1 MAQNAAYL
9 PIWRRPLRRPLSRG
23 QILLA
28 SVLGT
33 LLVGVVVIGL
43 VLAQFAGPWARALTE
58 RAGKVGTLA
67 ANPAGMDA
75 RSKVYSSDGK
85 LLAILH
91 GEENREPIPLSA
103 MPWPVQNAVIAIED
117 QRFASHDG
125 VDLSALGRALFVNA
139 TGGAIEQGG
148 GTITMQ
154 LARNAYLHN
163 RTKTLERK
171 WDEIVLARRLEATMT
186 KDQILEEYL
195 NTVYFGRGAYGI
207 QAAAEAFFDKPA
219 WHLTLGEA
227 ALLAGFIRAP
237 QNYDPVARPEQAF
250 GRRAA
255 VLAAMQRNGMIDIA
269 QRVAAEKEK
278 LRFASRTSSNG
289 IVMVTPYG
297 GAFVEYVKQSLL
309 ADPRLGAT
317 LQERTDRLFNGGLRI
332 QTTLDAVAQRAAEK
346 TIAEILDRKDDP
358 SAALASV
365 DPNTGAIRAMAG
377 EVDAQG
383 FNLAAQ
389 GRRQPGS
396 AFKPFTLVAALEEG
410 FSLYDGYSGSAPRN
424 ITLDNGQ
431 VWTVHN
437 YEGSAGGYMNL
448 IRATELSV
456 NAVYAQL
463 VMDVG
468 PDKVVSAAQR
478 MGITSPLDPYP
489 SITLGGLTI
498 GVSPLEMA
506 SAYGTLAAKGMAH
519 RPYAVMRVVDG
530 DAEVLANEPHP
541 VRALEPE
548 VANKATAVL
557 ERVVLNGTG
566 KRAQAL
572 GAPGGGQD
580 GNDRRLPR
588 LLVRRIHAAALHV
601 GLDRLSEGSDP
612 FAQHPRTA
620 SRVRGQPA
628 GRDLDAVHDGR
639 ARGRAGA
646 GLPRRLAGR
655 WVELLAGPPAGG
667 RTEPRRAAVVGLL
680 EAEGSLPEALSDT
693 VREPLRLH
701 ESGKNRC

>member
-1 MAQNAAYL
+1 MAH
-9 PIWRRPLRRPLSRG
+9 G

-28 SVLGT
+28 SIIGT
-33 LLVGVVVIGL
+33 LLIAVVATGL
-43 VLAQFAGPWARALTE
+43 VLAQLAGPWAQALTD
-58 RAGKVGTLA
+58 RVGKVGTLA
-67 ANPAGMDA
+67 ANPPGMDA
-75 RSKVYSSDGK
+75 RSKIYSSDGK

-91 GEENREPIPLSA
+91 GEENREPIPLAA
-103 MPWPVQNAVIAIED
+103 MPEHVRHAVIAIED

-125 VDLSALGRALFVNA
+125 VDLTALGRAFVVNA
-139 TGGAIEQGG
+139 TGGSIEQGG

-154 LARNAYLHN
+154 LARNAYLRN
-163 RTKTLERK
+163 RSKTLERK
-171 WDEIVLARRLEATMT
+171 WDEIVLARRLEATLT

-207 QAAAEAFFDKPA
+207 QAAAEAYFDKPA
-219 WHLTLGEA
+219 WRLTLGEA

-237 QNYDPVARPEQAF
+237 QDYDPVARPEQSF
-250 GRRAA
+250 GRRSS
-255 VLAAMQRNGMIDIA
+255 VLAAMQRNAMIDTA
-269 QRVAAEKEK
+269 ERVAAEKEK
-278 LRFASRTSSNG
+278 LVFAPRSSTNG
-289 IVMVTPYG
+289 IVMATSYG

-309 ADPRLGAT
+309 ADPRMGAT
-317 LQERTDRLFNGGLRI
+317 PQERADRLFNGGLRI
-332 QTTLDAVAQRAAEK
+332 QTTLDAAAQRAAEK
-346 TIAEILDRKDDP
+346 TIAKILDRKDDP

-410 FSLYDGYSGSAPRN
+410 FSLYDGYSGSAPRK
-424 ITLDNGQ
+424 IPLDNGQ

-437 YEGSAGGYMNL
+437 YEGSASGYMNL
-448 IRATELSV
+448 IKATELSV

-506 SAYGTLAAKGMAH
+506 SAYGTLAAQGMAH
-519 RPYAVMRVVDG
+519 RPFAVLRVVDRG
-530 DAEVLANEPHP
+530 GEVLKNEPVP

-566 KRAQAL
+566 RRAQGL
-572 GAPGGGQD
+572 GRPAAGKTGTTDDYRDSWFVGFTPQLSTSVWIGYPKA
-580 GNDRRLPR
+580 RIP
-588 LLVRRIHAAALHV
+588 LLNIH
-601 GLDRLSEGSDP
+601 
-612 FAQHPRTA
+612 
-620 SRVRGQPA
+620 
-628 GRDLDAVHDGR
+628 
-639 ARGRAGA
+639 
-646 GLPRRLAGR
+646 GLPRVYG
-655 WVELLAGPPAGG
+655 
-667 RTEPRRAAVVGLL
+667 
-680 EAEGSLPEALSDT
+680 GSLPAEIWTRFMLVAHEGEPEIDFPDVSLGNGSSYSTSSSDPQPED
-693 VREPLRLH
+693 EPNPAEPQWWDCYKRK
-701 ESGKNRC
+701 GNCPKP